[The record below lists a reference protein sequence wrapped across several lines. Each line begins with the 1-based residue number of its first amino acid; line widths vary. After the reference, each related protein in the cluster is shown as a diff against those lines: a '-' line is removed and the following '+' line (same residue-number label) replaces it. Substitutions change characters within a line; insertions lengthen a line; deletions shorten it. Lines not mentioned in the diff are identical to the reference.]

1 MRKLNQLNLVEFL
14 YAGVLTFLQ
23 EVLMKFSLLSKG
35 KLEKILLDIFDR
47 VSAAHFKLFFQ
58 MDIKEVCKQIQ
69 SPTLDSQTKNSLI
82 FNVVLPFAKRQVRI
96 QAKTYRLYLGEKI
109 EKQMQDFWVA
119 VLTAS
124 IFTGRSSNEISD
136 KMLKMLEEKVNATKK
151 AN

>member
-1 MRKLNQLNLVEFL
+1 
-14 YAGVLTFLQ
+14 
-23 EVLMKFSLLSKG
+23 
-35 KLEKILLDIFDR
+35 
-47 VSAAHFKLFFQ
+47 

>member
-1 MRKLNQLNLVEFL
+1 
-14 YAGVLTFLQ
+14 
-23 EVLMKFSLLSKG
+23 
-35 KLEKILLDIFDR
+35 
-47 VSAAHFKLFFQ
+47 
-58 MDIKEVCKQIQ
+58 
-69 SPTLDSQTKNSLI
+69 
-82 FNVVLPFAKRQVRI
+82 
-96 QAKTYRLYLGEKI
+96 LGEKI